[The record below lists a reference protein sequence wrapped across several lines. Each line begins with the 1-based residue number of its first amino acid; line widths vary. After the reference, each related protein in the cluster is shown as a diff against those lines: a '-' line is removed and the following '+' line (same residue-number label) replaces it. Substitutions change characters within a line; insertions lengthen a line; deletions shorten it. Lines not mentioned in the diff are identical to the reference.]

1 MAIVIDGTGT
11 ISGVSATGITTA
23 QTVSATNITT
33 GTLPFAQLPTGS
45 VLQVVS
51 ANFTY
56 AGDSTT
62 STSFVATSMT
72 ASITP
77 KFSTSKILV
86 MTTSAGRTTSSNTSS
101 LYTVYRN
108 STNLGGSDGLQ
119 IVNESSGALWC
130 SAAITYL
137 DAPATTSATTYTIYF
152 RAVSGTAYFGFGTG
166 QPQQIV
172 LMEIA
177 A

>member
-1 MAIVIDGTGT
+1 MAISTIAGVGAGSSGT
-11 ISGVSATGITTA
+11 VL
-23 QTVSATNITT
+23 TT
-33 GTLPFAQLPTGS
+33 GSPQSGGVIQT
-45 VLQVVS
+45 VS

-77 KFSTSKILV
+77 RFSTSKILI
-86 MTTSAGRTTSSNTSS
+86 MTTSAGRTTNSNTAS

-119 IVNESSGALWC
+119 IINESSGALWC

-137 DAPATTSATTYTIYF
+137 DSPATTSATTYTIYF
-152 RAVSGTAYFGFGTG
+152 RASSGTAYFGWGTT